1 MAITD
6 VTGLGFVAGV
16 IGSLQGAIGYPV
28 VNATNGIIGLSLTPT
43 ADRFEIDSNEAIT
56 GIGSAGE
63 TATFVSEADLGWTGI
78 VTGA

>member
-6 VTGLGFVAGV
+6 VTGLGFVTE
-16 IGSLQGAIGYPV
+16 IGGSRQGAIGYPV
-28 VNATNGIIGLSLTPT
+28 VNASNGIIGLSLNLTP
-43 ADRFEIDSNEAIT
+43 DRFEMDSDGAIT

>member
-6 VTGLGFVAGV
+6 VTGLSFVTE
-16 IGSLQGAIGYPV
+16 ITGSLQGAVGYPV
-28 VNATNGIIGLSLTPT
+28 VNATNGIIGLSLTST
-43 ADRFEIDSNEAIT
+43 ADRFEIDSDRAIT